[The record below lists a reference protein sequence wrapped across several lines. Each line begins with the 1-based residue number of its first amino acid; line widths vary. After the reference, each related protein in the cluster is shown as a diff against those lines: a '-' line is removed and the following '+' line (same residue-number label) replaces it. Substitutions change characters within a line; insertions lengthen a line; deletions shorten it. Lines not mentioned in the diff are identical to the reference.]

1 MVRIDIF
8 KIRLRLDVL
17 LHEQMLPVI
26 VEVPPGLR
34 VLASK
39 SLVVEININILP
51 HTMLQQELSD
61 FNCQLLNLIL
71 CQFLSLHN
79 IHKLLLPP
87 VVHRI

>member
-34 VLASK
+34 VLTSK
-39 SLVVEININILP
+39 SLVIEININILP

-71 CQFLSLHN
+71 CQFLSFHN